1 VSILNSYARRRW
13 AIVQLSIAQGII
25 RRLRAHIQ
33 FVFTSR
39 PDLHRQTRQQLNGLD
54 YDLSQAALK
63 LDTARE
69 RIIYL

>member
-1 VSILNSYARRRW
+1 VSILNSTLARRA
-13 AIVQLSIAQGII
+13 AIFQLSIAQGII
-25 RRLRAHIQ
+25 RSLRAHIQ
-33 FVFTSR
+33 AVFTSR

-54 YDLSQAALK
+54 YDLSQAALS